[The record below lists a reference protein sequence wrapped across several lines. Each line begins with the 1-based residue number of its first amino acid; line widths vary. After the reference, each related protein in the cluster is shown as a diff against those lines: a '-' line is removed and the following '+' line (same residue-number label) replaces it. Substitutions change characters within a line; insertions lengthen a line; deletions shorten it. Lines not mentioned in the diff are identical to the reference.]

1 MVLTRSIRIVLGSTL
16 ILAAAAAQT
25 SAPGLVEALAALPAK
40 APLRATVDLA
50 SWAQHTLKK
59 QTVTGQAAVAVETG
73 EDPAGLSIAWPDR
86 LFQNLDAEAGAHD
99 RDHGL
104 PTPTRDAVKELDPGR
119 VRHLLDQS
127 GTLRGLVRE
136 ATLVEEKADTL
147 DGRQLRLQVYRF
159 TPRLSWSEEYHL
171 QHSEAR
177 LKLWLNGEG
186 LPVASESSVAYE
198 GKTSRM
204 FGRYVGST
212 TVQTRYQHVGD
223 RILVASRE
231 TRTFHSVDDGA
242 EEERSRQVFRITV
255 H

>member
-1 MVLTRSIRIVLGSTL
+1 LVLTRFIRIALGSTGL
-16 ILAAAAAQT
+16 LAMTAAGAAA
-25 SAPGLVEALAALPAK
+25 PGFTEVLANLPAK
-40 APLRATVDLA
+40 APVRATVDLE

-59 QTVTGQAAVAVETG
+59 QTVTGQAEVAVEAE
-73 EDPAGLSIAWPDR
+73 EDPEGLRIVWPDR
-86 LFQNLDAEAGAHD
+86 MFRNVDAEAQTHD

-136 ATLVEEKADTL
+136 ATLLEEKPDTL
-147 DGRQLRLQVYRF
+147 DGRPVRLRTYQF
-159 TPRLSWSEEYHL
+159 IPRLSWSEEYHL
-171 QHSEAR
+171 QHREAR
-177 LKLWLNGEG
+177 LKLWLDGEG
-186 LPVASESSVAYE
+186 LPVASESSVTYD

-242 EEERSRQVFRITV
+242 EEERSRQVFRIIV